1 MILGNPLDADW
12 LRQSANNG
20 KIPVKATW
28 LYESVEEGEIL
39 DLDKYRIQDFQVV
52 KKRGRPSVLG
62 GRHVPK
68 TKDGMSDSEA
78 EESESEED
86 RDERFERP
94 TPKKSKDK
102 EKIAVKKP
110 TISKKEKAEK
120 AGKADQ
126 ASGSSKTPAE
136 R

>member
-78 EESESEED
+78 
-86 RDERFERP
+86 
-94 TPKKSKDK
+94 
-102 EKIAVKKP
+102 
-110 TISKKEKAEK
+110 
-120 AGKADQ
+120 
-126 ASGSSKTPAE
+126 
-136 R
+136 